1 MMIFDR
7 AVPTSKPS
15 MAPVTGR
22 QGGAALIMA
31 LLVAALAT
39 VLATD
44 QIWRQ
49 SLWINQLE
57 LQRDLAQTR
66 LIAQAGIEWSRS
78 VLAYDA
84 RTSNVDHAGEAWA
97 LRVPASRIEGAEI
110 SGAMVDE
117 QGKWNLNNLLASNGA
132 IVIREIVIFRRLLA
146 QLQLPPALAATLGDW
161 LDADSDT
168 SPDGAE
174 DAYYLGLPKPYRSAN
189 RALSDIDGLLKVRG
203 FDASVVLRLRP
214 YIIVLPGYHRV
225 NVNTADAILI
235 AVMIPELSATEAS
248 AIVAQRDKIAF
259 RDVADFR
266 ARLPRQGINANPE
279 QLDTRS
285 NYFSVRVNAQ
295 YGRARVAT
303 EALLERGGVQWPNIV
318 WQKIQ

>member
-1 MMIFDR
+1 MRYGINMPLNSASRGR
-7 AVPTSKPS
+7 AVSI
-15 MAPVTGR
+15 

-31 LLVAALAT
+31 LLVVALAT

-57 LQRDLAQTR
+57 SQRDLAQTR

-78 VLAYDA
+78 VLAHDA
-84 RTSNVDHAGEAWA
+84 RTSNVDHTGEPWA
-97 LRVPASRIEGAEI
+97 LKVPASRIEGAEI
-110 SGAMVDE
+110 GGSMGDE

-132 IVIREIVIFRRLLA
+132 IVIRELVIFTRLLA
-146 QLQLPPALAATLGDW
+146 QLQLPPLLAATLGDW
-161 LDADSDT
+161 LDADSNI

-174 DAYYLGLPKPYRSAN
+174 DAYYLGLPVPYRSAN
-189 RALSDIDGLLKVRG
+189 RALSDLDGLLKVRG
-203 FDASVVLRLRP
+203 FDAAIVERLRP
-214 YIIVLPGYHRV
+214 YVTVLPGYHRV

-235 AVMIPELSATEAS
+235 ALMIPELSVTEAS
-248 AIVAQRDKIAF
+248 ALIAQRDRIPF

-266 ARLPRQGINANPE
+266 ARLPRQGINVNPD

-285 NYFSVRVNAQ
+285 SYFSVRVHAR

-303 EALLERGGVQWPNIV
+303 EALLERGGVQWPIIV
-318 WQKIQ
+318 WQKFQ